1 MVQAYNFSKLEHRE
15 KRIYAIAD
23 LNLSQSGLSV
33 YMLVIMGV
41 LVAISLFINCSIAAV
56 IDY

>member
-23 LNLSQSGLSV
+23 LNLSQSGLPV

-41 LVAISLFINCSIAAV
+41 LVAISLFINCSIAAA